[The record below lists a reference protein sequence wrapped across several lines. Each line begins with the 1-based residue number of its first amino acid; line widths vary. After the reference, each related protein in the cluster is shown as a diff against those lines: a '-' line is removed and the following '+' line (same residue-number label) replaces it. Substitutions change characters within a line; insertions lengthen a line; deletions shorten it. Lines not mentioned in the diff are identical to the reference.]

1 MTILF
6 EVKVIFGR
14 LRRNQV
20 LKDPLFISTI
30 QPILE
35 KLIKLEVNEMGSSQS
50 TSVLRRCQLGSIS
63 CVIHYAFSTR
73 CDRMGTALKA
83 THLGHNL
90 TKFTTKNISTSILKY
105 IFIYC
110 GLFSELYQLIQE
122 RIP

>member
-50 TSVLRRCQLGSIS
+50 TSVLRRCKLGS
-63 CVIHYAFSTR
+63 
-73 CDRMGTALKA
+73 
-83 THLGHNL
+83 
-90 TKFTTKNISTSILKY
+90 
-105 IFIYC
+105 
-110 GLFSELYQLIQE
+110 
-122 RIP
+122 